1 MLQMR
6 TSPTRWRS
14 YRRNRTPW
22 VCLRIGLHDYLT
34 PLDKPDMTDGFTAT
48 KCSLCLCVFIF
59 LFSYAARK
67 RNRPLWLRP
76 ARKSPWYQS
85 ARAGQCQCVGVCGH
99 VFACV
104 CGQMLHCSQLN
115 PSNPSTC
122 SLHADVMLAV
132 PTFLWTTLHVS
143 SDISLNGCSWKRL
156 CPRVILNTN
165 LNWSQRVLYTLEK
178 WNWLVKHT
186 LKYQHAYLNSA
197 WF

>member
-34 PLDKPDMTDGFTAT
+34 PLDKPDMTDSFTAA
-48 KCSLCLCVFIF
+48 KCSLCLWVFIF

-85 ARAGQCQCVGVCGH
+85 ARAGQCQCVGVCVGMCLR
-99 VFACV
+99 VYVGRCYTV
-104 CGQMLHCSQLN
+104 PSW
-115 PSNPSTC
+115 SNPSTC

-156 CPRVILNTN
+156 CPRVILNTTFN
-165 LNWSQRVLYTLEK
+165 CFQRVLYTLEK
-178 WNWLVKHT
+178 WNWLVKYA